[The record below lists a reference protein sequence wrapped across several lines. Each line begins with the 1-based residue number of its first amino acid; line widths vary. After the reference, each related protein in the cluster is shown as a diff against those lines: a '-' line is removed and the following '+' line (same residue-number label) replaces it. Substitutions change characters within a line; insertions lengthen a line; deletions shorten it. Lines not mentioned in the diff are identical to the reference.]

1 MGSHTVISSFVATP
15 SGRDRSPQQHAV
27 GIIST
32 GKRGEEQR
40 ETRSPQ
46 PQSPRRADQASR
58 RSGAHLRRN
67 SHLCAPRAGRGRAGR
82 GRAKRSSTGSV
93 LCVRLRLGQGEA
105 SIPEHRRGWV
115 LRVGKF
121 SLCLLRG
128 TGRSVAAPCG
138 SSAEDGQAEQTRR
151 ASRGKVQVGVGP
163 SSLPSKRWGAVRGLL
178 RARGADCH
186 GRQGTGGDPG
196 AAPGVD
202 GCRAVR
208 GSAGRKYGSAA
219 VGRPR
224 VSEQQRAGSAPSVR
238 NKETF

>member
-1 MGSHTVISSFVATP
+1 M
-15 SGRDRSPQQHAV
+15 
-27 GIIST
+27 
-32 GKRGEEQR
+32 
-40 ETRSPQ
+40 
-46 PQSPRRADQASR
+46 RAA
-58 RSGAHLRRN
+58 
-67 SHLCAPRAGRGRAGR
+67 GRAGAGREGTGQALQHRVRALRAPAAGTGR
-82 GRAKRSSTGSV
+82 GFNTRAPPRFGP
-93 LCVRLRLGQGEA
+93 A
-105 SIPEHRRGWV
+105 WV

-138 SSAEDGQAEQTRR
+138 SSAEHGQAEQTRR

>member
-1 MGSHTVISSFVATP
+1 M
-15 SGRDRSPQQHAV
+15 
-27 GIIST
+27 
-32 GKRGEEQR
+32 
-40 ETRSPQ
+40 
-46 PQSPRRADQASR
+46 
-58 RSGAHLRRN
+58 
-67 SHLCAPRAGRGRAGR
+67 
-82 GRAKRSSTGSV
+82 
-93 LCVRLRLGQGEA
+93 
-105 SIPEHRRGWV
+105 
-115 LRVGKF
+115 
-121 SLCLLRG
+121 
-128 TGRSVAAPCG
+128 AAPCG
-138 SSAEDGQAEQTRR
+138 SSAEHGQAEQTRR